1 MPAGNHQSVAA
12 FARLAIGLKQ
22 IRRQGWVDRGVTD
35 PESVADHSWSVALLA
50 WLLAAERPDLDRER
64 VLLLGIVHDLPEAV
78 AGDATPFDRHR
89 DESGQI
95 DPALFLEAPGYPAD
109 ERNLKHQREKEAL
122 EQMLAGV
129 PAGLA
134 ADIRSAWSEY
144 EANSTPEARFVKQVD
159 KLETAMQAFA
169 YRHDDPR
176 LVVDSFLRGAELDI
190 EDERLLLVLKDLDRD
205 ADPG

>member
-50 WLLAAERPDLDRER
+50 WLLAAERPDLDRGR

-89 DESGQI
+89 DESGAI
-95 DPALFLEAPGYPAD
+95 NSEHFGDLPAYSAEDREAK
-109 ERNLKHQREKEAL
+109 RRREIEAL
-122 EQMLAGV
+122 EQMLACL
-129 PAGLA
+129 PAEMAGTV
-134 ADIRSAWSEY
+134 RSAWLEY
-144 EANSTPEARFVKQVD
+144 DAAETAEAQFVKQID
-159 KLETAMQAFA
+159 KLETTIQALA
-169 YRHDDPR
+169 YHEIDPDI
-176 LVVDSFLRGAELDI
+176 VIESFLRGAERDI
-190 EDERLLLVLKDLDRD
+190 VDPVVSAVLTETRRSL
-205 ADPG
+205 